1 MNTREFTPYVWIFGG
16 LLAVLFGAA
25 NAYLGLRVGMTVS
38 ASIPAAVVS
47 MAILRG
53 LLRRQNILEN
63 NMVQTIASA
72 GESLAAGVIFTLP
85 AFLILGFSLTVWKAF
100 VLSLLGGTL
109 GVLALIPYRRH
120 LIEESPELPYPE
132 GTACAEVLEAG
143 EEGGQRA
150 RFVWKGLIA
159 GGIFRFLVAPLGM
172 LVSPVGTWIQGIPTY
187 VALDL
192 SPALGGVGYILGRR
206 IALLLAAGGWLGWGV
221 FLPLYARWHGISLEG
236 PGDAYRVWSEVIRY
250 IGAGAVLAGG
260 VWSFLKSITSLIR
273 ARFWETSGSGDL
285 PLPWVLTG
293 FGGLFLLLWMVA
305 GLPWIGV
312 LLALVFGFLFVGVSA
327 RITGMVGSSSNPV
340 SGMTIATL
348 LLVSL
353 LFVKLGWTGAPGMVA
368 ALTVGAVVCM
378 AAAVAGDTAQD
389 LKTGQRVG
397 ATPYRQQLGELYG
410 VLVAALVMGG
420 VVLLLHRAYGIGSR
434 ELSAPQATLMALVVK
449 GTFSGSLPW
458 GLLIAGIFTAIVV
471 EMLGVPSLPVAVG
484 LYLPLELSLPI
495 LVGSLF
501 HRGENT
507 EGSGIL
513 YASGLVAGDALAG
526 LTAAGLVVA
535 GIQGSLPFS
544 FPSWMAVLLWLGVLA
559 WHLRG

>member
-1 MNTREFTPYVWIFGG
+1 
-16 LLAVLFGAA
+16 
-25 NAYLGLRVGMTVS
+25 
-38 ASIPAAVVS
+38 VVS
-47 MAILRG
+47 MALLRG
-53 LLRRQNILEN
+53 VLRRQSVLEN

-85 AFLILGFSLTVWKAF
+85 AFLILGFSLSVYKAF
-100 VLSLLGGTL
+100 LLALLGGAL
-109 GVLALIPYRRH
+109 GVLSLIPYRRH
-120 LIEESPELPYPE
+120 LINESPDLPYPE

-150 RFVWKGLIA
+150 RFVWEGLALGALYRI
-159 GGIFRFLVAPLGM
+159 LVAPLGVI
-172 LVSPVGTWIQGIPTY
+172 VSPVGVWIRGIPTY
-187 VALDL
+187 LAMDL

-206 IALLLAAGGWLGWGV
+206 IALWLAAGGVLGWGV
-221 FLPLYARWHGISLEG
+221 LLPLYAHWSGTPLQG
-236 PGDAYRVWSEVIRY
+236 PEDAYRIWSEVIRY

-260 VWSFLKSITSLIR
+260 VWSFVKSLSTLIR
-273 ARFWETSGSGDL
+273 SRFWRTSGSGDL
-285 PLPWVLTG
+285 PLRWVLAG
-293 FGGLFLLLWMVA
+293 YGVLFLLLWGAA
-305 GLPWIGV
+305 GLPWLGV
-312 LLALVFGFLFVGVSA
+312 LLSLLFGFLFVGVSA

-353 LFVKLGWTGAPGMVA
+353 LFVKLGWTGIPGMMA

-389 LKTGQRVG
+389 LKTGQLVG

-449 GTFSGSLPW
+449 GTFAGSLPW
-458 GLLIAGIFTAIVV
+458 DLLLGGMVLAGVV
-471 EMLGVPSLPVAVG
+471 EMLGVSSLPVAVG
-484 LYLPLELSLPI
+484 LYLPLELSVPI

-501 HRGENT
+501 RPRAGEVDRGV
-507 EGSGIL
+507 L

-526 LTAAGLVVA
+526 LAAAGLVVL
-535 GIQGSLPFS
+535 GIRGTLPVHV
-544 FPSWMAVLLWLGVLA
+544 PGVLA
-559 WHLRG
+559 LLLWIGMMAWRLRE